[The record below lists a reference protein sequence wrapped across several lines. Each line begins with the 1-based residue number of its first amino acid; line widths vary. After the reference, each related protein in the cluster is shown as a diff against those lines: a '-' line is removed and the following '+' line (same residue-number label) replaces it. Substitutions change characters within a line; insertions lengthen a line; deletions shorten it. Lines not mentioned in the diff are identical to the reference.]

1 MPKIKTITLIGSAI
15 ASAVLVPGIAGAGG
29 IELYEIATPDVGL
42 ASAGYAAR
50 AQDASTLFKNP
61 AGMSELP
68 GTQFQAGLQLTY
80 GHVQFSPNAN
90 TSPLLG
96 SNDGGNPVGALPA
109 ASFFLTHQISDNLT
123 VGVGT
128 FSYFGLATTYNS
140 EWLGRYYI
148 QKGSLLGLSLMPAAS
163 FKPVDW
169 LSVGAGLNAMYGYM
183 NNQIAVRT
191 VPAATGDGQMVL
203 KNNTWGFGANAGIL
217 VKPSDSTRI
226 GVTYLSPVKLD
237 FKARPGFSNLG
248 PLGGLPIFTS
258 PPQLSLGIKVPQSVV
273 LGGYQDLNSKWAI
286 MGDVGWQNWEQFGKV
301 DIGVDSN
308 NPQSLT
314 ANLQYQNTWHGAL
327 GAQYRI
333 SDEWKMTG
341 GAAYDSSCVSDENRT
356 LSLPVGKAYRFGLG
370 AEWQIST
377 VVAVDAA
384 YEFLWA
390 GDMPVTQ
397 DSVYRGTVSGAYN
410 GTWFSFFTVGI
421 NCKF

>member
-1 MPKIKTITLIGSAI
+1 
-15 ASAVLVPGIAGAGG
+15 VLVCAASSPKLAGAGG

-61 AGMSELP
+61 AGMSKLP
-68 GTQFQAGLQLTY
+68 GTQFEAGLQLTY
-80 GHVQFSPNAN
+80 GHVQFTPNGN

-96 SNDGGNPVGALPA
+96 NDDGGNPVGALPA
-109 ASFFLTHQISDNLT
+109 ASLFLTHQISDNLT

-148 QKGSLLGLSLMPAAS
+148 QKGSLIGLSLMPAFS
-163 FKPVDW
+163 FKPADW
-169 LSVGAGLNAMYGYM
+169 FSIGAGLNAMYGYM
-183 NNQIAVRT
+183 NSQVAIRT
-191 VPAATGDGQMVL
+191 APSATGDGQMVL

-217 VKPSDSTRI
+217 VEPREGTRI
-226 GVTYLSPVKLD
+226 GVTYLSAVKLD
-237 FKARPGFSNLG
+237 FSAKPGFSNLG
-248 PLGGLPIFTS
+248 PLGGLPIFTT
-258 PPQLSLGIKVPQSVV
+258 PPQLNLGITVPQSVM
-273 LGGYQDLNSKWAI
+273 LGGYQDLSDKWAI

-301 DIGVDSN
+301 DVGVDSN
-308 NPQSLT
+308 NPQGLT

-327 GAQYRI
+327 GAQYKL

-341 GAAYDSSCVSDENRT
+341 GVAYDSSCVTDANRT

-370 AEWQIST
+370 TEWQVSRM
-377 VVAVDAA
+377 VAVDAS
-384 YEFLWA
+384 YEFMWA

-397 DSVYRGTVSGAYN
+397 DSAYRGNVSGSYN
-410 GTWFSFFTVGI
+410 DTWFSFFTVGI